1 MRWAAL
7 VPVVAALAAG
17 GAHGAAGAPQDD
29 ADLGRRLFVS
39 DCASCHG
46 VDGSGVEDQG
56 PSLQD
61 AGAAS
66 AHFYL
71 TSGRMPMATTEG
83 QSRRKPVRYDEEEI
97 DALVAHVASL
107 GHGPEIPEIDPTR
120 GDLARGNRLYSANCA
135 SCHNSAGSGGALGQ
149 AVFAPAVHQATPLQV
164 AEAVRVGPG
173 AMPAFSE
180 TTLNDQQ
187 LDDLVRYV
195 EFLDDPV
202 DRGGLPLGRVGPI
215 PEGLVAWVVG
225 LGLPLLAAAWI
236 GRRERAT

>member
-1 MRWAAL
+1 MRWAVL
-7 VPVVAALAAG
+7 VPVAVALVAG
-17 GAHGAAGAPQDD
+17 GAHARAGAQQGE
-29 ADLGRRLFVS
+29 AELGRRLFVS

-46 VDGSGVEDQG
+46 VDGRGVEDQG

-61 AGAAS
+61 AGPAS

-71 TSGRMPMATTEG
+71 TSGRMPMATTQG

-107 GHGPEIPEIDPTR
+107 GEGPEIPDIDPAG
-120 GDLARGNRLYSANCA
+120 GDLARGNVLYSANCA

-149 AVFAPAVHQATPLQV
+149 AVFAPAVHEATALQV

-180 TTLNDQQ
+180 ATLDGQQ

-202 DRGGLPLGRVGPI
+202 DRGGAHLGRVGPI
-215 PEGLVAWVVG
+215 PEGLVAWIIG

-236 GRRERAT
+236 GTRERAS